1 MIHPYNEILLFND
14 KNKWIV
20 DNTTTRINLKIIRLN
35 GQKADKKSDSTYI
48 EFYKLT
54 NYSLESKSVVVCG
67 HGGREGFQRGVEKT
81 EGIAVV
87 IFCC

>member
-54 NYSLESKSVVVCG
+54 NL
-67 HGGREGFQRGVEKT
+67 
-81 EGIAVV
+81 
-87 IFCC
+87 